1 MHLANLDLNL
11 LVPLEALLR
20 ERSVTRAA
28 ASLGLSQPSLSSSL
42 ARLRRHFCD
51 ELLTRV
57 GNTYELTPLAV
68 QLQQRT
74 EAALISVERVFA
86 SEPIFEPAAS
96 QREYR
101 IVSSDYPMAVLGGQV
116 GRLLAERA
124 PGVRLRYERVTPVMV
139 DGAPD
144 SLRNIDALVLPHGFI
159 TEVPHLDLFSD
170 SWMCLVS
177 SDNTE
182 VGEFLRMEQLGRLP
196 WVFTF
201 HSATAFTAAARQLQ
215 ILGIEPHVQAVVESF
230 LALPFLI
237 AGTNRI
243 GLIQANLVPR
253 LTMAGDVR
261 ALPCP
266 YDVVPLVEAM
276 WWHPAYT
283 ADPEH
288 AWLRDLF
295 AEAGRSIDAAAAQH
309 PPTPRGPEEDLDRR
323 RAAGGP
329 RIVPAV

>member
-1 MHLANLDLNL
+1 MVQLANLDLNL
-11 LVPLEALLR
+11 LIPLDALLR

-28 ASLGLSQPSLSSSL
+28 ACLGLSQPSLSSSL
-42 ARLRRHFCD
+42 ARLRRHFSD

-68 QLQQRT
+68 QLRQRT
-74 EAALISVERVFA
+74 EAALITVERVFA
-86 SEPIFEPAAS
+86 SEPLFDPAAS

-116 GRLLAERA
+116 GRLLAARA
-124 PGVRLRYERVTPVMV
+124 PGVRIRYERVTPVVV

-144 SLRNIDALVLPHGFI
+144 SLRSIDALVLPHGFI
-159 TEVPHLDLFSD
+159 TEIPHLDLFSD

-182 VGEFLRMEQLGRLP
+182 VGDVLTMEQLSRMP
-196 WVFTF
+196 WVHTF
-201 HSATAFTAAARQLQ
+201 HSTTAFTAAARQLQ
-215 ILGIEPHVQAVVESF
+215 VLGIEPRVKAVVESF
-230 LALPFLI
+230 LALPFLV
-237 AGTNRI
+237 AGTDRI

-288 AWLRDLF
+288 AWLREIF
-295 AEAGRSIDAAAAQH
+295 AEAGRSIDAATA
-309 PPTPRGPEEDLDRR
+309 DRR
-323 RAAGGP
+323 QATDAPQPVRAS
-329 RIVPAV
+329 